1 MNYTHLTFEQR
12 YHIELGWRKG
22 LVGEVI
28 ARRIGVNRST
38 VYRELDR
45 GKDPDGDYCAAKA
58 DERARIRARS
68 SAANHPVKPAALW
81 HWVSGCLRQ
90 ESSPDQVV
98 GRLTQ
103 VCPSASV
110 SVAAIYAFVHRD
122 ERAGGELYTYLRY
135 ARKRCPVR
143 CHPGTGMPRNRP
155 SIRHR
160 PKDIQSRQQLG
171 HWEADT
177 MLGNHSHPAR
187 VLATVERASRYTQLG
202 LLPQG
207 GKALHTARALHR
219 ILTPHEVRSITF
231 DNGSE
236 FAHYERACNALGASP
251 YFAEPA
257 RPGQRGTCENTI
269 GLIRQYL
276 PKYQSLARLTTDKLR
291 WIQDRLNHR
300 PRKCLGYRTPHEV
313 LFNLKPTPVALRT

>member
-1 MNYTHLTFEQR
+1 MNYTHLTYEQR

-22 LVGEVI
+22 LAQAVI
-28 ARRIGVNRST
+28 ARRIGVSRST
-38 VYRELDR
+38 VYRELGR
-45 GKDPDGDYCAAKA
+45 GQDEDGRYHAARA
-58 DERARIRARS
+58 DERARARARS

-81 HWVSGCLRQ
+81 HWVSTRLRL
-90 ESSPDQVV
+90 ESSPDQVI
-98 GRLTQ
+98 GRLAQ
-103 VCPSASV
+103 VCPSATV
-110 SVAAIYAFVHRD
+110 SAQAIYDFVQRD
-122 ERAGGELYTYLRY
+122 ERSGGELHTHLRY
-135 ARKRCPVR
+135 ARRSALGR
-143 CHPGTGMPRNRP
+143 RYPGTGMPKNRP

-160 PKDIQSRQQLG
+160 PKHVQSRQQPG

-187 VLATVERASRYTQLG
+187 VLATVERTSRYTQLG

-219 ILTPHEVRSITF
+219 ILWVHKVRSITF

-236 FAHYERACNALGASP
+236 FAQYKRACKALRAKP

-276 PKYQSLARLTTDKLR
+276 PKYQSLAKLTAGKLS
-291 WIQDRLNHR
+291 WIQDRLNNR
-300 PRKCLGYRTPHEV
+300 PRKCLGYLTPHEV
-313 LFNLKPTPVALRT
+313 LFGLKPTPVALRT

>member
-1 MNYTHLTFEQR
+1 
-12 YHIELGWRKG
+12 
-22 LVGEVI
+22 
-28 ARRIGVNRST
+28 
-38 VYRELDR
+38 
-45 GKDPDGDYCAAKA
+45 
-58 DERARIRARS
+58 
-68 SAANHPVKPAALW
+68 
-81 HWVSGCLRQ
+81 
-90 ESSPDQVV
+90 
-98 GRLTQ
+98 
-103 VCPSASV
+103 
-110 SVAAIYAFVHRD
+110 
-122 ERAGGELYTYLRY
+122 
-135 ARKRCPVR
+135 
-143 CHPGTGMPRNRP
+143 MPRNRP

-160 PKDIQSRQQLG
+160 PKHIQLRQQPG

-187 VLATVERASRYTQLG
+187 VLATVERTSRYTQLG

-207 GKALHTARALHR
+207 GKASHTARALHR

-236 FAHYERACNALGASP
+236 FALYERACNALGASP

-276 PKYQSLARLTTDKLR
+276 PKYQSLARLTADKLS

-300 PRKCLGYRTPHEV
+300 PRKCLGYLTPHEV
-313 LFNLKPTPVALRT
+313 LFDLKPTPVALRT

>member
-1 MNYTHLTFEQR
+1 MYYTHLTFGQR
-12 YHIELGWRKG
+12 YHIAAG
-22 LVGEVI
+22 LKQGHSVTVI
-28 ARRIGVNRST
+28 ARRIGTHRST
-38 VYRELDR
+38 VYRELAR
-45 GKDPDGDYCAAKA
+45 GGVRDGSYYAPWA
-58 DERARIRARS
+58 DDRARARARS
-68 SAANHPVKPAALW
+68 SAANHPVKSATLW
-81 HWVSGCLRQ
+81 RWVSDCLRQ
-90 ESSPDQVV
+90 EISPDQVA
-98 GRLTQ
+98 GRLAQ

-110 SVAAIYAFVHRD
+110 SVPAIYAFVHRD
-122 ERAGGELYTYLRY
+122 ERAGGELHTYLRY
-135 ARKRCPVR
+135 APKRTLR
-143 CHPGTGMPRNRP
+143 RQHPGTGMPRNRP

-160 PKDIQSRQQLG
+160 PKHIQLRQQPG

-187 VLATVERASRYTQLG
+187 VLATVERTSRYTQLG

-207 GKALHTARALHR
+207 GKAVHTARALHR

-276 PKYQSLARLTTDKLR
+276 PKYQSLARLTADKLR

-300 PRKCLGYRTPHEV
+300 PRKCLGYLTPHEV
-313 LFNLKPTPVALRT
+313 LFDLKPTPVALRA

>member
-1 MNYTHLTFEQR
+1 MDYTHLTFEQR

-22 LVGEVI
+22 LAREVI

-38 VYRELDR
+38 VYRELRR
-45 GKDPDGDYCAAKA
+45 GQDPNGGYRASGA
-58 DERARIRARS
+58 DERARARARS
-68 SAANHPVKPAALW
+68 SAANHPVKPATLW

-103 VCPSASV
+103 VCPTASV
-110 SVAAIYAFVHRD
+110 SVPAIYAFVHRD

-143 CHPGTGMPRNRP
+143 RHAGTGMPRNRP

-160 PKDIQSRQQLG
+160 PKHIQSRQQPG

-177 MLGNHSHPAR
+177 MLGNHTHPAR
-187 VLATVERASRYTQLG
+187 VLATVERTSRYTQLG

-207 GKALHTARALHR
+207 GKAAHTARVLRR
-219 ILTPHEVRSITF
+219 ILTSHKVRSITF

-236 FAHYERACNALGASP
+236 FAHYERACKALEANP

-276 PKYQSLARLTTDKLR
+276 PKYRTLAKLTADKLN

-300 PRKCLGYRTPHEV
+300 PRKCLGYLTPHEV

>member
-1 MNYTHLTFEQR
+1 MDYTHLTFEQR

-22 LVGEVI
+22 LAREVI

-45 GKDPDGDYCAAKA
+45 GKDPDGDYCAARA
-58 DERARIRARS
+58 DELARARANS
-68 SAANHPVKPAALW
+68 SAANHPVKSAALW

-98 GRLTQ
+98 GRLAQ

-110 SVAAIYAFVHRD
+110 SAPAIYAFVHRD
-122 ERAGGELYTYLRY
+122 ERAGGELHTYLRY
-135 ARKRCPVR
+135 ARKRTLR
-143 CHPGTGMPRNRP
+143 RHHPGTGMPRNRP

-160 PKDIQSRQQLG
+160 PKHIQSRQQPG

-177 MLGNHSHPAR
+177 MLGNHRHPAR
-187 VLATVERASRYTQLG
+187 VLATVERTSRYTQLG

-207 GKALHTARALHR
+207 GKAAHTARVLRR
-219 ILTPHEVRSITF
+219 ILTSHKVRSITF

-236 FAHYERACNALGASP
+236 FAHYERACEALGANP

-257 RPGQRGTCENTI
+257 RPGQRGSCENTI

-276 PKYQSLARLTTDKLR
+276 PKYQSLAKLTADKLN

-300 PRKCLGYRTPHEV
+300 PRKCLGYLTPYEV

>member
-1 MNYTHLTFEQR
+1 MDYTHLTFEQR
-12 YHIELGWRKG
+12 YHIELGWRKD
-22 LVGEVI
+22 LARDVI

-38 VYRELDR
+38 VYRELGR
-45 GKDPDGDYCAAKA
+45 GKDPNGDYCAARA
-58 DERARIRARS
+58 DELARARANS
-68 SAANHPVKPAALW
+68 SAANHPVKSAALW

-98 GRLTQ
+98 GRLAQ

-110 SVAAIYAFVHRD
+110 SVPAIYAFVHRD
-122 ERAGGELYTYLRY
+122 ERAGGELHTYLRH
-135 ARKRCPVR
+135 ARKRCLGR
-143 CHPGTGMPRNRP
+143 HHPGTGMPSNRP

-160 PKDIQSRQQLG
+160 PKHIQSRQQPG

-177 MLGNHSHPAR
+177 MLGNRSHPAR
-187 VLATVERASRYTQLG
+187 VLATVERTSRYTQLG

-207 GKALHTARALHR
+207 GKALHTARALRR
-219 ILTPHEVRSITF
+219 ILTSHEVRSITF

-236 FAHYERACNALGASP
+236 FAYYERACEALGAKP

-276 PKYQSLARLTTDKLR
+276 PKYQSLARLTTDKLN
-291 WIQDRLNHR
+291 WIQNRLNHR
-300 PRKCLGYRTPHEV
+300 PRKCLGYLTPHEV
-313 LFNLKPTPVALRT
+313 LFDLKPTPVALRT

>member
-1 MNYTHLTFEQR
+1 VYYTHLTFAQR
-12 YHIELGWRKG
+12 YHIALGLKQG
-22 LVGEVI
+22 HSVTVI
-28 ARRIGVNRST
+28 ARRVGTHRST
-38 VYRELDR
+38 VYRELARGGDR
-45 GKDPDGDYCAAKA
+45 DGSYYAPWA
-58 DERARIRARS
+58 DDRARARARS
-68 SAANHPVKPAALW
+68 SAANHPVKSAAFW
-81 HWVSGCLRQ
+81 HWVCGCLRQ
-90 ESSPDQVV
+90 EISPDQVA
-98 GRLTQ
+98 GRLAQ

-110 SVAAIYAFVHRD
+110 SVPAIYAFVHRD
-122 ERAGGELYTYLRY
+122 ERAGGELYTHLRY

-143 CHPGTGMPRNRP
+143 RHPGTGMPKNRP

-160 PKDIQSRQQLG
+160 PKHIRSRQQPG

-187 VLATVERASRYTQLG
+187 VLTTVERTSRFTQLG

-207 GKALHTARALHR
+207 GKAAPTARVLRH
-219 ILTPHEVRSITF
+219 ILASHMVRSITF

-236 FAHYERACNALGASP
+236 FALYERACQLLGSNP

-276 PKYQSLARLTTDKLR
+276 PKYRSLAKLTADKLH

-300 PRKCLGYRTPHEV
+300 PRKCLGYLTPHEV
-313 LFNLKPTPVALRT
+313 LFDLKPTPVALRS

>member
-22 LVGEVI
+22 LASAVI

-38 VYRELDR
+38 VYRELRR
-45 GKDPDGDYCAAKA
+45 GQDPDGRYRASGA
-58 DERARIRARS
+58 DERARARARS
-68 SAANHPVKPAALW
+68 STANHPVKPAALW
-81 HWVSGCLRQ
+81 HWVAGWLRQ
-90 ESSPDQVV
+90 DCSPDQVA

-103 VCPSASV
+103 VCPGTSV
-110 SVAAIYAFVHRD
+110 SVPAVYAFVRRD
-122 ERAGGELYTYLRY
+122 ERAGGELYTHLRY
-135 ARKRCPVR
+135 TQKRCPVR
-143 CHPGTGMPRNRP
+143 RHPGTGMPRNRP
-155 SIRHR
+155 SIRLR
-160 PKDIQSRQQLG
+160 PKHIRSRQQPG

-177 MLGNHSHPAR
+177 LLGNHTHPAR
-187 VLATVERASRYTQLG
+187 VLTTVERTSRYTQLG

-207 GKALHTARALHR
+207 GKAAPTARILHR
-219 ILTPHEVRSITF
+219 MLASHTVRSITF

-236 FAHYERACNALGASP
+236 FALYERACAHLGASP

-276 PKYQSLARLTTDKLR
+276 PKYRSLAKLTTDKLS
-291 WIQDRLNHR
+291 WIQHRLNHR
-300 PRKCLGYRTPHEV
+300 PRKCLGYLTPHEV

>member
-1 MNYTHLTFEQR
+1 MNYTHLTFAQR
-12 YHIELGWRKG
+12 YHIALGLKQG
-22 LVGEVI
+22 QSVSVV
-28 ARRIGVNRST
+28 ARRIGTHRST
-38 VYRELDR
+38 VYRELAR
-45 GKDPDGDYCAAKA
+45 GGVRDGSYYAPWA
-58 DERARIRARS
+58 DERARARARS
-68 SAANHPVKPAALW
+68 SAANHPVKSAALW
-81 HWVSGCLRQ
+81 HWVSSRLRL

-98 GRLTQ
+98 GRLAQ
-103 VCPSASV
+103 VCPSATLS
-110 SVAAIYAFVHRD
+110 AQAIYAFVQRE
-122 ERAGGELYTYLRY
+122 ERAGGELHTHLRY
-135 ARKRCPVR
+135 ARKSALGR

-160 PKDIQSRQQLG
+160 PKRVQSRQQPG

-187 VLATVERASRYTQLG
+187 VLATVERSSRYTQLG
-202 LLPQG
+202 LLLQG
-207 GKALHTARALHR
+207 GKALQTARALRR
-219 ILTPHEVRSITF
+219 ILSVHKVRSITF

-236 FAHYERACNALGASP
+236 FAQYKHACQALGANP

-276 PKYQSLARLTTDKLR
+276 PKYQSLARLTADKLN

-300 PRKCLGYRTPHEV
+300 PRKCLGYLTPHEV
-313 LFNLKPTPVALRT
+313 LFGLKPTPVALRT